1 MDSDLTEKEAAIYDR
16 QIRLWGVE
24 AQKRMQNSRV
34 LFCGFRATNAE
45 VGAPLNEKWCSC
57 SLWWC
62 VSMCMATG
70 RGGARGEAGRG
81 ARGNRR

>member
-1 MDSDLTEKEAAIYDR
+1 MDSELTEKEAAIYDR

-45 VGAPLNEKWCSC
+45 VGAAPPQ
-57 SLWWC
+57 
-62 VSMCMATG
+62 
-70 RGGARGEAGRG
+70 
-81 ARGNRR
+81 

>member
-45 VGAPLNEKWCSC
+45 VGARPSMKSGVRVLCGGVC
-57 SLWWC
+57 LC
-62 VSMCMATG
+62 VWLQ
-70 RGGARGEAGRG
+70 GEAGRG